1 MILWV
6 NGAFGAGKTTLCDLL
21 VDRIPDAV
29 LFDSER
35 VGYFLSPLLE
45 TARPVQNFQDWPAW
59 RTLTVDAIAAVHAEL
74 GGTLVVPQS
83 VLVESYWAELSTG
96 IRDRGLTLRAV
107 TLDVDPVEL
116 ERRIRTDEV
125 ETGAVDWRLEHIE
138 RYRDARGWLAR
149 ETELIDATSRTPAE
163 LAEAIAPTV
172 R

>member
-6 NGAFGAGKTTLCDLL
+6 NGPFGAGKTTLSTLL

-35 VGYFLSPLLE
+35 VGYFLRPLLE

-59 RTLTVDAIAAVHAEL
+59 RTLTVEAIAAVHAEL

-83 VLVESYWAELSTG
+83 VFDERYWAELSTG
-96 IRDRGLTLRAV
+96 IQDHGLTLRSV
-107 TLDVDPVEL
+107 TLDVEPAEL
-116 ERRIRTDEV
+116 ERRIRADKL

-138 RYRDARGWLAR
+138 RYRDARHWLAR
-149 ETELIDATSRTPAE
+149 ETELIDATTRTPAE
-163 LAEAIAPTV
+163 LAEAIAP
-172 R
+172 